1 MTIDF
6 SNFNPKIW
14 YILRKSFMKISVMDR
29 VLTTSWSMI
38 RTKSTKISW
47 ALNLRLKLNNQRM
60 SQPKI
65 TNLTVNIIWS
75 KSVTLRASQ
84 SIGIAVSNSSNW
96 NFKFFSIT
104 IWKTILV
111 VRSCQLKVLKLSFRF
126 QRYNSQTLFRLTLSW
141 IRLGEVSKRMGLL

>member
-47 ALNLRLKLNNQRM
+47 ALSLRLKLNNQRM

-111 VRSCQLKVLKLSFRF
+111 VRSCQLKVHKLSFRF